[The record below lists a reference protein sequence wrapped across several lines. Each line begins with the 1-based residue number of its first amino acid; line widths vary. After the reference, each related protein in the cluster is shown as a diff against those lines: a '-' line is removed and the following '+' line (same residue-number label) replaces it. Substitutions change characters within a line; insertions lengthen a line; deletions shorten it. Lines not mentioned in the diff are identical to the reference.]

1 MIIPCQKFFTE
12 DEKCY
17 LSDRPFPAKISVIKN
32 NDIWIRDYGPFF
44 LKKGNKT
51 VIAETVFNAW
61 GAKFPPFTYDN
72 KIPEAIAQK
81 TGYPLVTSVPYIF
94 EGGAIEVNGDGLAI
108 TTLDC
113 LTGKNRNAAKDVNK
127 VVKAL
132 CKAFGLR
139 DMLVLPHGLHGDH
152 TDGHIDNV
160 ARFVAKDRI
169 VMCEATDKRSPNNVI
184 LTEAKYLIETWL
196 KSHYGKSAK
205 VDTLPLPPQRK
216 LDDGQILP
224 ASYMNFI
231 YANGALIF
239 PKYKSP
245 NDAKAKAYFESVYPD
260 RQAREFIRR
269 GQRTHNKKN
278 CDLKITVFLF
288 KRVTSNFLL
297 IILEHAARRSA
308 SSGHAHPSTE
318 SCRRAE
324 RTPPS
329 FRHIRCGL
337 RCRWLRSP

>member
-1 MIIPCQKFFTE
+1 MTKTNVRYPAEWEPQAATWLAFPHNPKNWYGERAKKIREFYLKLIRTITEYQQVNVIIPCQKFFTE

-169 VMCEATDKRSPNNVI
+169 VMCEATDKHSPNNVI

-245 NDAKAKAYFESVYPD
+245 NDAKAKAYFECVYPD
-260 RQAREFIRR
+260 RKVI
-269 GQRTHNKKN
+269 GIDCRTVIEEGGSLHCMSK
-278 CDLKITVFLF
+278 
-288 KRVTSNFLL
+288 
-297 IILEHAARRSA
+297 H
-308 SSGHAHPSTE
+308 E
-318 SCRRAE
+318 S
-324 RTPPS
+324 
-329 FRHIRCGL
+329 L
-337 RCRWLRSP
+337 